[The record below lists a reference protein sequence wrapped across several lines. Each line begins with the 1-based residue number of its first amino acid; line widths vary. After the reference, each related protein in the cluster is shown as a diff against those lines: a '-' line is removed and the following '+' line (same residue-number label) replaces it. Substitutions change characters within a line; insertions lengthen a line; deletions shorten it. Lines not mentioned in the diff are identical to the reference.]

1 VFSGRQLTL
10 GDYWLIV
17 QRRKWWL
24 GLPWVAIFIGAAL
37 WSFSLPDIY
46 RASTLILVEAQQVP
60 EAYVK
65 ATVSSPVQERLRTI
79 TQQIMSRTRLER
91 VVAELSLMDST
102 QQDEKTVE
110 DYIKGMRSRIEA
122 EVKGQDSFT
131 VSYMDKDP
139 RTVMLVANKLA
150 SLFIEENLKVREQ
163 HVAGTTEFLAD
174 ELRRVRARLEAQEKA
189 ITEFK
194 QQNIKELPGQPG
206 AHQQSLDQLQAELEG
221 ILEAIEKGQSRKN
234 RLMQHLSTL
243 QTNDVVGSSL
253 NDALNNTLDI
263 PSNAAA
269 SPLERQLAERRQ
281 ALAELRMQFSD
292 HYPDVRRL
300 QQEVS
305 ELERQLA
312 ADQPKLQPTMDKK
325 PAGVSLDG
333 LRFELQAQITG
344 LQEEMHHID
353 SQLQKLYS
361 KQERIRARMAESGRT
376 IASAAQR
383 EQDLMGLTRDYDT
396 TRQNYD
402 SLLAREM
409 QAKVAENLEK
419 RQKAEKFKVLDPAGL
434 PSEPWTP
441 KRGRIILMGVVLGL
455 GIGCGAV
462 FLTEYLDR
470 SFHDPR
476 ELQQFTTLPV
486 LATLPRIMTAVEQ
499 RKQRLKS
506 WSFYT
511 ACVVLPVVAIAG
523 VHFFW
528 MRADLIIRRTL
539 QLLNL

>member
-1 VFSGRQLTL
+1 VFSGRQLAL

-17 QRRKWWL
+17 RRRKWWL
-24 GLPWVAIFIGAAL
+24 GLPWVATFIGTTL
-37 WSFSLPDIY
+37 WSFLLPDVY

-91 VVAELSLMDST
+91 VVAELSLMDSI

-110 DYIKGMRSRIEA
+110 DYIKGMRSRIEV

-131 VSYMDKDP
+131 VSYRDKDP

-163 HVAGTTEFLAD
+163 HVAGTAEFLAD
-174 ELRRVRARLEAQEKA
+174 ELRRVRARLEVQEKA

-194 QQNIKELPGQPG
+194 QQNIKELPGQQGAPPPG
-206 AHQQSLDQLQAELEG
+206 IDQLQVELES
-221 ILEAIEKGQSRKN
+221 ILEAVEKGQSRKS
-234 RLMQHLSTL
+234 RLMQHLSSL
-243 QTNDVVGSSL
+243 QTNDVVDSL

-263 PSNAAA
+263 TPNAAT
-269 SPLERQLAERRQ
+269 SSLDRQLAERRQ
-281 ALAELRMQFSD
+281 ALAELQIHFSD

-305 ELERQLA
+305 ELEKQLA
-312 ADQPKLQPTMDKK
+312 VDQTKPLLITDKK
-325 PAGVSLDG
+325 PAGVSLDS

-344 LQEEMHHID
+344 LQEEVHQID
-353 SQLQKLYS
+353 SQLQMLHS
-361 KQERIRARMAESGRT
+361 KQERIRERIAETRRT

-383 EQDLMGLTRDYDT
+383 EQDLMGLTRDYET

-434 PSEPWTP
+434 PSKPWTP
-441 KRGRIILMGVVLGL
+441 KRGRIIMMGLALGL
-455 GIGCGAV
+455 GAGCGVV

-486 LATLPRIMTAVEQ
+486 LATFPLVMTTAEQ
-499 RKQRLKS
+499 RKRRLKN

-511 ACVVLPVVAIAG
+511 ACVVLPMAAIAG
-523 VHFFW
+523 MHFFW
-528 MRADLIIRRTL
+528 MRADLIIQRTL